1 MIRGIIVEDELS
13 ARESLKRLLENYCPD
28 VELVGEAGNVADAK
42 ALIESSG
49 PDLLF
54 LDIQLPDG
62 DGFDLL
68 RDLGTIP
75 FNIIFTTAYSEYA
88 IKAFK
93 YSTTHYLLKPIDPQ
107 DLIKA
112 VGKVQEDLNSK
123 NLQERFNRLLEK
135 VTGKNQRKI
144 VLVTASRIYV
154 INMSE
159 IIMCEADKNYTIFNL
174 ESGAQITVAK
184 TLKEYE
190 DILPDTFIKPHRQ
203 YMVNIEHLRSIEKDD
218 SHYVKLTNNI
228 LVPIASRKRDEI
240 IQKIRDMYL

>member
-1 MIRGIIVEDELS
+1 LS
-13 ARESLKRLLENYCPD
+13 ARESLRRLLENHCPG
-28 VELVGEAGNVADAK
+28 VELVGEAGNVAEAK
-42 ALIESSG
+42 ELIKISD

-68 RDLGTIP
+68 RDLGNIT

-107 DLIKA
+107 DLTEAVAKA
-112 VGKVQEDLNSK
+112 EEDLKSK
-123 NLQERFNRLLEK
+123 NLQERFNRLLER

-144 VLVTASRIYV
+144 VLVTTNKIHV
-154 INMSE
+154 VNMSE
-159 IIMCEADKNYTIFNL
+159 IVMCEADKNYTTFNL
-174 ESGAQITVAK
+174 ESGAQITVAR

-190 DILPDTFIKPHRQ
+190 DILPKNFIKPHRQ
-203 YMVNIEHLRSIEKDD
+203 FMVNVEHLRSIEKDGG
-218 SHYVKLTNNI
+218 HYIKLSNNMM
-228 LVPIASRKRDEI
+228 VPIASRKRDEI
-240 IQKIRDMYL
+240 LQKIREIYL